1 MDATSSV
8 VTFDRPSG
16 WDKVIALGKM
26 APGTG
31 NAEKRI
37 AARPSPEEAQAILDE
52 LLKKVQFPSERVNQG
67 YVKALGLNGAAR

>member
-8 VTFDRPSG
+8 VTFDRPEH

-31 NAEKRI
+31 NAEKRV
-37 AARPSPEEAQAILDE
+37 AARPSPEEAQAIFDD
-52 LLKKVQFPSERVNQG
+52 LLKKIQFSSGRINEG
-67 YVKALGLNGAAR
+67 YLKALGLTVPAH